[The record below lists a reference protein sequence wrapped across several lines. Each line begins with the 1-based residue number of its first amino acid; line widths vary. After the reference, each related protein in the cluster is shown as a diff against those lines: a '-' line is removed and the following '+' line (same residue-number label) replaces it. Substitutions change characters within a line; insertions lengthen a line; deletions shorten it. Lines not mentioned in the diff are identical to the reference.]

1 MNTALYMRVS
11 TMEQATEGYS
21 LQSQKRKLL
30 AYCEAM
36 NWNVCNIY
44 SDEGISGSSLEKRPA
59 ATQMLEDVKRGK
71 IENVLIMKVDRL
83 CRNTKDLLE
92 IVDILKKYNV
102 RLNAVDE
109 KIDYTTDV
117 GKMVLTMLGSF
128 AEFERN
134 RISSRMIDGRVQ
146 KVMNGVKSR
155 GAKVLY
161 GYDFIDNQFII
172 KPLEATTVRFIYDSV
187 LANKSYHE
195 IARTIATSAT
205 MNYNHLVWTPQKIK
219 RIVTNPT
226 YKGYCFN
233 GFTHNDETT
242 VYHKANNVEPIIDEE
257 TWETANYLLK
267 ARHNFQTHKTCQDDF
282 AFGDVAYCGKCG
294 HKMNARTA
302 LDKRYSFGKR
312 YYYRCL
318 FNKKR
323 FTYDLNELPRCTAC
337 CVSNTKVEMFFL
349 EYFENLEIQP
359 IKTEII
365 NNTVDDN
372 KLINDIKNK
381 IALLEKKRLSLSKK
395 FVEDLI
401 TSETYSQLNGEY
413 NQEALMLEEQLK
425 SLENKKSA
433 TADSFDYDTILNF
446 KMKLREMWDLM
457 SKSEKR
463 NFITLHFEKIY
474 ITKTGI
480 TNVVFRKAN

>member
-44 SDEGISGSSLEKRPA
+44 SDEGISGSSIEKRPA
-59 ATQMLEDVKRGK
+59 ATKLLEDVKNGK

-155 GAKVLY
+155 GGKILY
-161 GYDFIDNQFII
+161 GYNFIDNQFII

-195 IARTIATSAT
+195 IARTIATSST

-267 ARHNFQTHKTCQDDF
+267 ARHNFQINKTSQDDF
-282 AFGDVAYCGKCG
+282 AFGDVAYCGVCG

-302 LDKRYSFGKR
+302 LDSKQKNGKR

-318 FNKKR
+318 YNKKR
-323 FTYDLNELPRCTAC
+323 FTYDLNELPRCAAC
-337 CVSNTKVEMFFL
+337 CVSNRKVEKFFL
-349 EYFENLEIQP
+349 EYFDKLEIQP
-359 IKTEII
+359 VK
-365 NNTVDDN
+365 NNDETISVDDN
-372 KLINDIKNK
+372 KLIEDIKNK
-381 IALLEKKRLSLSKK
+381 IALLEKKRFSLSKK

-401 TSETYSQLNGEY
+401 TADTYSQLNEEY
-413 NQEALMLEEQLK
+413 NQEAIMLEEQLN

-433 TADSFDYDTILNF
+433 TADNFDYDTLLNF
-446 KMKLREMWDLM
+446 KIKLREMWDLM